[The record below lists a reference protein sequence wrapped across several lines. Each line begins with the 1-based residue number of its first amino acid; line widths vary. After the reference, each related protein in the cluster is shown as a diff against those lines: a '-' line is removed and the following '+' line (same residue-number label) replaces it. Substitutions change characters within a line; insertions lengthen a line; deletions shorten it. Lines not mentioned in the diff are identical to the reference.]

1 MSFVTDRED
10 INSINLTGLKN
21 LLQKYNITPSQI
33 GRLEVGTETIID
45 KAKSAKTVLMSFFK

>member
-10 INSINLTGLKN
+10 INSINLTCLKN
-21 LLQKYNITPSQI
+21 LLYKYNVKPQDI

-45 KAKSAKTVLMSFFK
+45 KAKSAKTILMSFF